1 MNSLSKILVTVAVV
15 FLFII
20 FFAFLVGGRDAT
32 GHQTPG
38 ILGIILL
45 LAAYYAIRAIW
56 KKNNNK
62 NEDKNSD
69 DNDSPILQK

>member
-1 MNSLSKILVTVAVV
+1 MNSLSKILITVVV
-15 FLFII
+15 ALLFIV
-20 FFAFLVGGRDAT
+20 FFAFLVGGRGAT

-45 LAAYYAIRAIW
+45 LVAYYAIRAVW

>member
-20 FFAFLVGGRDAT
+20 FFAFLVGGRNAT

-45 LAAYYAIRAIW
+45 LAAYYAIRAVW
-56 KKNNNK
+56 KKNNK
-62 NEDKNSD
+62 NENKSSD